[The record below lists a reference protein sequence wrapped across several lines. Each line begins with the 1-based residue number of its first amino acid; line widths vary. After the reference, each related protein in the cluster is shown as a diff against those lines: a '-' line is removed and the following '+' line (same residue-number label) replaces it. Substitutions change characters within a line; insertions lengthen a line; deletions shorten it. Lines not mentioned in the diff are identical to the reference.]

1 MITNNHDFF
10 TINKR
15 AEKMSRFNMITN
27 KDEKAIRVMRA
38 GLTWSLIN
46 KDEQLNKDELIEN
59 SCKSGDESVPPEDL
73 TN

>member
-1 MITNNHDFF
+1 
-10 TINKR
+10 
-15 AEKMSRFNMITN
+15 MITN